1 MSYCYGSAGLTY
13 VSVVACIAF
22 ELVYTTGVV
31 VSRFLREL
39 LVYCFSGS
47 EGYFQVGSFEEVS
60 DFIYGR
66 AGVCEGSSLSIVIF
80 FCLCEGGTFLFGC

>member
-1 MSYCYGSAGLTY
+1 MSYCYGSARLTY

-31 VSRFLREL
+31 VSRFLCEL
-39 LVYCFSGS
+39 LVYCVSGS
-47 EGYFQVGSFEEVS
+47 EGYFQVGSFEKVS

-66 AGVCEGSSLSIVIF
+66 AEVCEGSPLSIVIF
-80 FCLCEGGTFLFGC
+80 FCLCEGGAVLFGC